1 MKKRLLLAATAVMS
15 MAMSMTAFAGMG
27 SWQQN
32 ATGWWWQRTD
42 NSYPASE
49 WKWIDGNG
57 DGTVE
62 SYYFDGNGYLIT
74 NTTTPDGYTVNA
86 DGAWVQDG
94 VVQKRQVM
102 LDLGDEVLTTQ
113 TATQTNTTTG
123 NPVMDGKSIEKI
135 VVNPEIMGMMGA
147 GGVDRLPNKTE
158 IGQGIWGPTYNVD
171 YNGVTLKVETDNRE
185 NWVSSFYGP
194 AKVLFNNIPSQ
205 GIELNAFYD
214 NSGYESLSAGRQPM
228 ASTGNSDTVFGL
240 PTGSYRMAWG
250 SVQGRGFSILLT
262 PGLNDTWYI
271 YPDSP
276 TFLYN

>member
-15 MAMSMTAFAGMG
+15 MAMSTTAFAGMG

-42 NSYPASE
+42 NSYPADE

-57 DGTVE
+57 DGTAE
-62 SYYFDGNGYLIT
+62 SYYFDQNGYLIT

-102 LDLGDEVLTTQ
+102 LDLGDEVLAAQ
-113 TATQTNTTTG
+113 TATQSATG
-123 NPVMDGKSIEKI
+123 GAIMDGKSIEKI
-135 VVNPEIMGMMGA
+135 VVNPELFGMIGA
-147 GGVDRLPNKTE
+147 NGMDKLPNMTE
-158 IGQGIWGPTYNVD
+158 ISQGWLNTYSVD
-171 YNGVTLKVETDNRE
+171 YNGVTLRVEANPESR
-185 NWVSSFYGP
+185 WLASFYGP
-194 AKVLFNNIPSQ
+194 AKVIFSNFPEN

-214 NSGYESLSAGRQPM
+214 NTGYESLSTARNIM
-228 ASTGNSDTVFGL
+228 ASTGDSDRVFGL

-250 SVQGRGFSILLT
+250 SVDGRSFNVLLT
-262 PGLNDTWYI
+262 AGTNDTWYI

-276 TFLYN
+276 VILYN

>member
-1 MKKRLLLAATAVMS
+1 MKKRFLMVATAAAMT
-15 MAMSMTAFAGMG
+15 MMMSMTALAAPFGN
-27 SWQQN
+27 WQN
-32 ATGWWWQRTD
+32 NDTGWWWQR
-42 NSYPASE
+42 NNGSYPANE

-57 DGTVE
+57 DGTAE
-62 SYYFDGNGYLIT
+62 SYYFDVNGYLAT
-74 NTTTPDGYTVNA
+74 NTAVDGYSVNA
-86 DGAWVQDG
+86 DGAWTVDG
-94 VVQKRQVM
+94 VVQTRPVA
-102 LDLGDEVLTTQ
+102 LDLGDEVMAAQTQMQ
-113 TATQTNTTTG
+113 TATDG
-123 NPVMDGKSIEKI
+123 AVMDGKSVEQI